1 MKPCK
6 NQKKTENLFSNIEL
20 KVFLRMTQN
29 LETTKEKTDKLR
41 SIQNK
46 SLSMVINNKM
56 EKYLHLRC
64 RKKRI
69 NIPINQQE
77 KSQWK
82 DQLKKG

>member
-1 MKPCK
+1 
-6 NQKKTENLFSNIEL
+6 
-20 KVFLRMTQN
+20 
-29 LETTKEKTDKLR
+29 
-41 SIQNK
+41 
-46 SLSMVINNKM
+46 MVINNKM